1 MNELAT
7 VDAIAAAVLTLAA
20 LRGLWIGA
28 VREAFS
34 LAGLAF
40 AAWVVRAWRLPAAV
54 WLAAHG
60 PFEMTDLAARVLAA
74 AGLGAGTLVAVA
86 VVSRLAYRGMREAGL
101 GLADR
106 GLGALLGALEGAIVA
121 AALVFGLRLCSAA
134 TTPPW
139 PAPAAS
145 RRSSGS
151 KRRRES
157 SRQAKS
163 AGSVHPATALANE
176 GHQPLGRFALGHVAH
191 HALVADVQVHLP
203 DARADV
209 AEISVRHLAG
219 RSRCSPSRRS

>member
-34 LAGLAF
+34 LAGLAL

-86 VVSRLAYRGMREAGL
+86 VVSRLAYRGVREAGL
-101 GLADR
+101 GAADR
-106 GLGALLGALEGAIVA
+106 GIGALLGALEGAIVA
-121 AALVFGLRLCSAA
+121 AALVFGLVALLGRDDS
-134 TTPPW
+134 
-139 PAPAAS
+139 
-145 RRSSGS
+145 
-151 KRRRES
+151 
-157 SRQAKS
+157 
-163 AGSVHPATALANE
+163 ALAGTHSLAAYE
-176 GHQPLGRFALGHVAH
+176 WLEEAAGVETASG
-191 HALVADVQVHLP
+191 
-203 DARADV
+203 ARSA
-209 AEISVRHLAG
+209 
-219 RSRCSPSRRS
+219 P